1 MFDLKGKVVV
11 VTGSSRGIGRAIA
24 EVFARQGA
32 RIVVSSR
39 TAEACAPIA
48 EAIRNAGGDALVV
61 PCHIGKKQDLR
72 QLVDKTIEKWGRI
85 DVLVCNAAINP
96 VYGPMSDLT
105 DEAFDKIMGTNVR
118 STWQLCEMVLPGMA
132 ANGGG
137 AVVILSSIAGL
148 RGNAVIGAYGMSK
161 AAEAAL
167 ARNLAVEW
175 GPKNIRVNALAP
187 GLVKTDFA
195 RALWEDPERLARAEN
210 QTPLRRIGTPED
222 IAGVALFL
230 ATDASAY
237 VTGQT
242 IVADGGEVIR

>member
-32 RIVVSSR
+32 RVVVSSR
-39 TAEACAPIA
+39 TTEACAPVA

-72 QLVDKTIEKWGRI
+72 QLVDKTIETWGRI
-85 DVLVCNAAINP
+85 DVLICNAAINP